1 VFVYQDLPWRLPLRQ
16 LYVTAVIIGGYL
28 VISLITLGASYR
40 GMVLTPRERMLANLA
55 MLAVVYLSFFA
66 ALPNN
71 VDVSKAVI
79 LATFTLLISSVALD
93 VSPPPVKRI
102 AMFGLTTVLLA
113 CGGTAVFLYAGKETP
128 DYTIRESSIRT
139 SLTTITTRV
148 YLDFLPRPWT
158 KGGALARVHD
168 DILLTTGDGSMYL
181 VQEQDEEPWL
191 TVKALPQQVP
201 LNLQSFKEGALKGTN
216 FNGFRTSDA
225 IVQERS
231 DSISVFSA
239 HHYWHSEN
247 KCYVVRVSRLDSSFE
262 QLIAPD
268 ANTEWQTVFD
278 SQPCLTLRTTTT
290 PFSGLMIGGRITFLD
305 DETLIISLGDQ
316 GYDGYSALPD
326 YPQNDDVDY
335 GKLIRLNLTTG
346 QASTLSKGHRNP
358 QGLIVSSDQKIW
370 STEHGPEG
378 GDELN
383 LIRNGANYGWPEVTY
398 GTGYG
403 LDTWPPSDN
412 PGRHVGFEPPV
423 FSWVPSI
430 GISDLTEV
438 QSDLFPMWKG
448 DLLIGSLTDS
458 VLHRVRL
465 QNDRP
470 VVIEPIYFGERLRDV
485 IQAPSG
491 KIVLW
496 TDSGRLI
503 TVEPSTALTGRELY
517 EQRCSSCHRLG
528 NGQTHGI
535 GPDLTTVYGRDIAT
549 ALGYDYSDAL
559 AELDGTWTKSALDQF
574 LKDPSSMAPGTRM
587 ASEYANLEDDTS
599 RQLIIEFL
607 ATLE

>member
-1 VFVYQDLPWRLPLRQ
+1 VYQDLPWRLPLRQ
-16 LYVTAVIIGGYL
+16 LYVTAVIICGYL
-28 VISLITLGASYR
+28 AVSLITLAARYR
-40 GMVLTPRERMLANLA
+40 GTVLTPRETILANLA

-71 VDVSKAVI
+71 VIISKAVI
-79 LATFTLLISSVALD
+79 LATFALLIFSVALD
-93 VSPPPVKRI
+93 VSPHPVKRI
-102 AMFGLTTVLLA
+102 AMFGLTTTLLA
-113 CGGTAVFLYAGKETP
+113 CGVTAVFLYAGKETP
-128 DYTIRESSIRT
+128 DYSVRESSIRT
-139 SLTTITTRV
+139 SLATITTRV
-148 YLDFLPRPWT
+148 YVDFLPRPST
-158 KGGALARVHD
+158 TGGALAGVHD

-181 VQEQDEEPWL
+181 VQEQADDPWL
-191 TVKALPQQVP
+191 TVKPIPQHVP
-201 LNLQSFKEGALKGTN
+201 LNLQSFKEEAIQGTS
-216 FNGFRTSDA
+216 FRGFRTSDA
-225 IVQERS
+225 IVQEHS

-247 KCYVVRVSRLDSSFE
+247 NCYVVRVSRLDSSYE
-262 QLIAPD
+262 QLMAPD

-316 GYDGYSALPD
+316 GYDGYSAHPD

-358 QGLIVSSDQKIW
+358 QGLTVSSDQKIW

-383 LIRNGANYGWPEVTY
+383 LIRNGANYGWPKVTY

-403 LDTWPPSDN
+403 LDTWPLSDN
-412 PGRHVGFEPPV
+412 AGRHVGFEPPV

-438 QSDLFPMWKG
+438 QSDMFPMWEG
-448 DLLIGSLTDS
+448 DLLIGSLTGRA
-458 VLHRVRL
+458 LHRVRL
-465 QNDRP
+465 QNERP
-470 VVIEPIYFGERLRDV
+470 VVIEPIYLGERLRDV
-485 IQAPSG
+485 FQAPSG

-503 TVEPSTALTGRELY
+503 TVEPSVALTGRELY
-517 EQRCSSCHRLG
+517 EQRCSGCHRLG
-528 NGQTHGI
+528 KGQVHGI

-549 ALGYDYSDAL
+549 ALGYDYSEAL
-559 AELDGTWTKSALDQF
+559 VKLDGTWTKSALDQF
-574 LKDPSSMAPGTRM
+574 LKDPASMAPGTRM
-587 ASEYANLEDDTS
+587 ASEYVNLEDDTT

-607 ATLE
+607 ATIK